1 MSLVDYRIEG
11 QNIDEKIVRL
21 IGERIRLSEKI
32 FGAKRAEGVDIE
44 DPLQEMLVMTRALD
58 LATELNLDAGA
69 VKEIFT
75 ILINMSVNK
84 QHELLGD
91 DNLP

>member
-1 MSLVDYRIEG
+1 MSLVDYRGDG

-21 IGERIRLSEKI
+21 IGERIRLSENI
-32 FGAKRAEGVDIE
+32 FEAKRAEGADIE
-44 DPLQEMLVMTRALD
+44 DPLQEKLVMTRALD
-58 LATELNLDAGA
+58 LATELNLDTGV

-75 ILINMSVNK
+75 VLIKMSVNK